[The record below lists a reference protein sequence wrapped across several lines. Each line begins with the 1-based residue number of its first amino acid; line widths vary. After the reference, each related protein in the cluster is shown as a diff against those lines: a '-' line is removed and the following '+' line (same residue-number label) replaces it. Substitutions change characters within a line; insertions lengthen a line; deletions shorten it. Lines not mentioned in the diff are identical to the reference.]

1 MAKIKHFAGTTELQG
16 VGYRD
21 GKLVGYV
28 TKADL
33 FFVAGQGWQGY
44 TAVERT
50 IEYKSNPLKHVC
62 DARCINAT
70 GRIMKCECSCGGK
83 NHGKGAFNCE
93 EAAA

>member
-1 MAKIKHFAGTTELQG
+1 MAKIKHFAGTAELQG
-16 VGYRD
+16 VHHRD

-28 TKADL
+28 AKSDL

-50 IEYKSNPLKHVC
+50 VEYKSFPSRHVC
-62 DARCINAT
+62 DARCVNAT

-83 NHGKGAFNCE
+83 NHGRGFSAE
-93 EAAA
+93 EAA